1 MLFNLATKDDIEHAF
16 AELRIGISRLE
27 EELKTLQRD
36 YCGQYLRNMELQ
48 DTNIRS
54 VQHLEDR
61 IFDLEN
67 PKPKKKKSA
76 AKAKK

>member
-1 MLFNLATKDDIEHAF
+1 
-16 AELRIGISRLE
+16 
-27 EELKTLQRD
+27 
-36 YCGQYLRNMELQ
+36 MELQ
-48 DTNIRS
+48 DKNIRS

-61 IFDLEN
+61 ILDLEN

>member
-1 MLFNLATKDDIEHAF
+1 MLFNFATKDDIEHAF

-48 DTNIRS
+48 DKNIRS

-61 IFDLEN
+61 ILAVE
-67 PKPKKKKSA
+67 KAKKKKPS